1 MLALHSFTLN
11 FGFSLRNAPS
21 LCYERIITISN
32 PKQKPAVLAKSIPGR
47 KKQCG
52 RAEGGRV

>member
-1 MLALHSFTLN
+1 MLLLHSFTLN

-32 PKQKPAVLAKSIPGR
+32 PKQKTSNAR
-47 KKQCG
+47 
-52 RAEGGRV
+52 